1 MTTPNRTSADG
12 PFRISSDVPGADLA
26 YTRHVLSMDP
36 GAPGLAASARS
47 GCRAGQ
53 VQPCCN
59 SNQVTVRPPLRRQP
73 QLAAS
78 PATSPNPRP
87 SSASPPQ
94 GRSCGTPRLPRSVT
108 STLTTPPAARTV
120 TVTVSPAAPEPP
132 CRTLFPN
139 SSPAAR
145 HHPRHGC
152 PGPSTPAVNA
162 RATRARSAR
171 PATVTLSRTTAL
183 ATSAPAF
190 PSRPRPEKPPRAAGG
205 HTGMHARLSA
215 ARQAGKRR
223 WRGPVRGRPWKS
235 RRCAPTVLAPR
246 TPSAYLHRR
255 GDGKWFLV
263 VPFTVWGRASLCFL
277 ALIAAGPCE
286 RAAGSGGAERP
297 HGGAAGA
304 LDAAARERIMGRRG
318 QGSELGSA
326 VSGLAWG
333 LSCRGPGDL
342 LHDGT
347 GGGEGTARLT

>member
-139 SSPAAR
+139 SSLPAAR

-223 WRGPVRGRPWKS
+223 WRGPSVAVRGKADGAHRPSWRPERRPLTCIAAVMASGSSWS
-235 RRCAPTVLAPR
+235 RLRFGGVLHCAPLP
-246 TPSAYLHRR
+246 
-255 GDGKWFLV
+255 
-263 VPFTVWGRASLCFL
+263 
-277 ALIAAGPCE
+277 
-286 RAAGSGGAERP
+286 
-297 HGGAAGA
+297 
-304 LDAAARERIMGRRG
+304 
-318 QGSELGSA
+318 
-326 VSGLAWG
+326 
-333 LSCRGPGDL
+333 
-342 LHDGT
+342 
-347 GGGEGTARLT
+347 